1 MIAIA
6 DKSLIVARRAA
17 RQAVSAPANSR
28 IEVIEGAAAP
38 TLAGQGWH
46 WRTKGGKRIDHP
58 SAYSRKGW
66 SSMVYVA
73 STRRV
78 VVGREWLSAA
88 AR

>member
-1 MIAIA
+1 MIALN
-6 DKSLIVARRAA
+6 DKSMIVARRQA
-17 RQAVSAPANSR
+17 RQAVSAHANCR
-28 IEVIEGAAAP
+28 IEVVAGDTAP
-38 TLAGQGWH
+38 RLAGQGWH
-46 WRTKGGKRIDHP
+46 YQTKGGRRIDHP

-78 VVGREWLSAA
+78 VVGSEWLAAA